1 MTNDERRTN
10 DDVLQVM
17 DDSAMT
23 LQAAGRQSEIAH
35 RQSKGPTAQSP
46 ILLAIDTCTRRS
58 SVALRDASTLRAEC
72 SWESDRHHTAAV
84 SAEIRKLMQS
94 CGIKPEQIGAVA
106 VAVGPG
112 SFTGV
117 RCGLAIAKGFATA
130 RDLPLIGVSA
140 FEIIA
145 VAQPNNDLPIYTL
158 VETGRARV
166 ATCLYEWQAGK
177 PSIAGE
183 WRIQTW
189 QDFVNSIDAP
199 AWICGDVTP
208 TLAALLEMRAA
219 IAPAPLNLRRAGYLA
234 EIGYARWLNAE
245 TDDPMTLTPIYPM
258 ES

>member
-23 LQAAGRQSEIAH
+23 VQAAGRQSEIAD

-106 VAVGPG
+106 
-112 SFTGV
+112 
-117 RCGLAIAKGFATA
+117 
-130 RDLPLIGVSA
+130 
-140 FEIIA
+140 
-145 VAQPNNDLPIYTL
+145 
-158 VETGRARV
+158 
-166 ATCLYEWQAGK
+166 
-177 PSIAGE
+177 
-183 WRIQTW
+183 
-189 QDFVNSIDAP
+189 
-199 AWICGDVTP
+199 
-208 TLAALLEMRAA
+208 
-219 IAPAPLNLRRAGYLA
+219 
-234 EIGYARWLNAE
+234 
-245 TDDPMTLTPIYPM
+245 
-258 ES
+258 